1 MTDNNSMSLGDNKYK
16 KNNTVISEGSI
27 VLRYGNTTISEKN
40 PLSNEFEFFVVLSEK
55 NQFKQQTS
63 MNKNNINQSIIS
75 ESTEEIFQFSKNKM
89 YIIENDLYIFRYDNS
104 LSKYFFKGPSFS

>member
-40 PLSNEFEFFVVLSEK
+40 PLSNEFEFFVH
-55 NQFKQQTS
+55 N
-63 MNKNNINQSIIS
+63 
-75 ESTEEIFQFSKNKM
+75 
-89 YIIENDLYIFRYDNS
+89 
-104 LSKYFFKGPSFS
+104 FFLLK